1 MKPIMKTLTTNKEQL
16 WTDISS
22 RLQDVFGEHAY
33 RGWLRFLA
41 FEEDTG
47 TKVILSVPTA
57 FIRDLIKSKY
67 LEGIKSLWQ
76 EVSEDVQAVDIIVAD
91 KQQDQED
98 KEDTQTAP
106 KFGSKVSLETLSGN
120 TDGLDPRFTF
130 DNFVVGKP
138 NELAYA
144 AALRVAESE
153 KVNFSPL
160 FLYGGVGLGK
170 THLMH
175 AIAWQL
181 YKKHP
186 KRRVIYLSAEQFMD
200 YYIRSLRHKTMIDFR
215 DMFRNIDVLMVDDI
229 QFMSGK
235 DSTQEEFFHT
245 FNALI
250 DQKKQI
256 ILSADKSPSDLTGIQ
271 ERMRSR
277 FGWGLVVDIHPT
289 TYELRLGILQAKAEK
304 IDINIP
310 ADVIEFLAHKIT
322 SNVRELEGA
331 LNKIRARAMLIG
343 GAITLEGTKEALK
356 DLLRANERLLTVD
369 EIQRQVAEHFNTRIS
384 DMKSSKRL
392 RSVARPRQVAMY
404 MCKNFTSKSWAAIG
418 EEFGGRDHSTV
429 MHACKKIEELKTSDP
444 DLNEDIHILER
455 ILSA

>member
-1 MKPIMKTLTTNKEQL
+1 MKIEIENKEQL
-16 WTDISS
+16 WTHISS
-22 RLQDVFGEHAY
+22 QLQDVFGDHAY
-33 RGWLRFLA
+33 RGWLRFLK
-41 FEEDTG
+41 FEEDAG
-47 TKVILSVPTA
+47 AKVILSVPTA

-67 LEGIKSLWQ
+67 LEGITDLWGQ
-76 EVSEDVQAVDIIVAD
+76 ANEEVKVVDIIVVEKNEEAR
-91 KQQDQED
+91 QDNLENP
-98 KEDTQTAP
+98 P
-106 KFGSKVSLETLSGN
+106 KTSSKLSLDTLSGN
-120 TDGLDPRFTF
+120 TDGLDPRFNF

-144 AALRVAESE
+144 AALRVAESDT
-153 KVNFSPL
+153 VNFNPL

-175 AIAWQL
+175 SIAWHL
-181 YKKHP
+181 HNMHP
-186 KRRVIYLSAEQFMD
+186 KRKVIYLSAEQFMD

-215 DMFRNIDVLMVDDI
+215 DMFRNVDVLMVDDI

-235 DSTQEEFFHT
+235 NSTQEEFFHT

-256 ILSADKSPSDLTGIQ
+256 ILSADQSPSDLTGIE

-289 TYELRLGILQAKAEK
+289 TYELRLGILQAKAENLDVK
-304 IDINIP
+304 IP
-310 ADVIEFLAHKIT
+310 QDVIEFLAHKIT

-331 LNKIRARAMLIG
+331 LNKIRARSMLIG
-343 GAITLEGTKEALK
+343 GPITLEGTREALK

-369 EIQRQVAEHFNTRIS
+369 EIQRQVAEHFNIRIS

-392 RSVARPRQVAMY
+392 RAVARPRQVAMY

-429 MHACKKIEELKTSDP
+429 MHACKKVTELKGTDP

>member
-1 MKPIMKTLTTNKEQL
+1 MKTTTNKEQL
-16 WTDISS
+16 WIDISS
-22 RLQDVFGEHAY
+22 RLQDVFGDHAY
-33 RGWLRFLA
+33 RGWLRFLE
-41 FEEDTG
+41 FEQDTG
-47 TKVILSVPTA
+47 AKIILSVPTA

-67 LEGIKSLWQ
+67 LDGIKSLWQ
-76 EVSEDVQAVDIIVAD
+76 DVCKDIQAIDIIV
-91 KQQDQED
+91 KEKDQNQD
-98 KEDTQTAP
+98 KEEDQTTQPAS
-106 KFGSKVSLETLSGN
+106 KFGSKVSLETLPGN

-144 AALRVAESE
+144 AALRVAEYE

-181 YKKHP
+181 HNMPK

-215 DMFRNIDVLMVDDI
+215 DMFRNVDVLMVDDI

-289 TYELRLGILQAKAEK
+289 TYELRLGILQAKAER
-304 IDINIP
+304 IDIDIP
-310 ADVIEFLAHKIT
+310 NDVIEFLAHKIT

-343 GAITLEGTKEALK
+343 GPITLEATREALK

-429 MHACKKIEELKTSDP
+429 MHACKKIEELKISDP